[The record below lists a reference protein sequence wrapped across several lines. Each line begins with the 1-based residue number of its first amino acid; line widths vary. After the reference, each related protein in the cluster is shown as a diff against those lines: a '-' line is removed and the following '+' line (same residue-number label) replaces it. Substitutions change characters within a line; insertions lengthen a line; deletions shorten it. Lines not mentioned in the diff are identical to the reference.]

1 MNSQEVFQKVRKS
14 LVRGTND
21 REAHPKR
28 WIGVLVQ
35 INTEKKVAQR
45 LQKLGYECYVPTQF
59 EDELV
64 KVIKGDFKGVI
75 GEVVRVAGQQ
85 RVGINIERLGTF
97 VSAYIPSDFLEIV

>member
-1 MNSQEVFQKVRKS
+1 MNTQEVFQKVRKS

-45 LQKLGYECYVPTQF
+45 LQKLGYECYVPISSKMN
-59 EDELV
+59 LS
-64 KVIKGDFKGVI
+64 
-75 GEVVRVAGQQ
+75 
-85 RVGINIERLGTF
+85 RLLKAI
-97 VSAYIPSDFLEIV
+97 SRAL